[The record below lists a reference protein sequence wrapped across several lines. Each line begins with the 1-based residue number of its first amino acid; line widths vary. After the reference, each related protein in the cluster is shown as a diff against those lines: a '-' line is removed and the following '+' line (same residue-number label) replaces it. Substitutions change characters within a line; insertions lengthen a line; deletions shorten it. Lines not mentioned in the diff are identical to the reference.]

1 MWINFIQLHI
11 LLIIDLIVFFFI
23 EKIFFKFNKNS
34 IVCSICLP
42 NSHITTHCKH
52 RNVPN
57 RTHTLVYTSYTNIC
71 NRLFPNKFI
80 INFSDLIYT
89 SLLVASGTQ
98 KIDFVHIKFT
108 CAILL
113 KQNLIKYLNNEFN

>member
-11 LLIIDLIVFFFI
+11 LLIIDLIVI

-42 NSHITTHCKH
+42 NSHIITHCEH

-57 RTHTLVYTSYTNIC
+57 FTSTLVYTSYTNIC
-71 NRLFPNKFI
+71 NRFFLNKFI

-98 KIDFVHIKFT
+98 KIDFVYIKFT

-113 KQNLIKYLNNEFN
+113 KRNLIKYLNNEFN